1 MSSQPLRSVV
11 VVGGCGFLGYEI
23 VRSLT
28 KEPSCSVAVLSR
40 NPREPRVDGVSY
52 HTCDITH
59 IDALKALFLKLQ
71 PGVVIHSASPLF
83 FQDRVDQAAL
93 HQTNVRG
100 TRNLLGVATA
110 TSSVRALVYTSSSAV
125 HVRSTGSFLTEN
137 APLVDR
143 STSSDGYAVSKAIA
157 DTMVLNANG
166 PDLRTLCLRLPAIYG
181 ERDTQL
187 IPGSLAVLRDQK
199 THIQLGDNKNL
210 YDAIYVGN
218 AASAHLV
225 AAKALLRA
233 DAATKVDGEA
243 FFVTDDAAVPFWD
256 FQRKIWAAAGDVTEL
271 KQVQVIPAW
280 VGMAMAALVEYL
292 FLIFTLG
299 RKSPPKTLRR
309 SVLRYAIEDRSHCID
324 KAKERLQY
332 RPLIDT
338 DEGVRR
344 GVAWALQH
352 HQPIQID
359 KSN

>member
-1 MSSQPLRSVV
+1 MSSRSLESVL

-28 KEPSCSVAVLSR
+28 EELSCSVAVLSR
-40 NPREPRVDGVSY
+40 TPREPRVDGVSY

-59 IDALKALFLKLQ
+59 IDALRALFLQLQ
-71 PGVVIHSASPLF
+71 PRVVIHSASPLF
-83 FQDRVDQAAL
+83 FQDHIDQAAL
-93 HQTNVRG
+93 HRINVNG
-100 TRNLLGVATA
+100 TRNLLEVAT
-110 TSSVRALVYTSSSAV
+110 TTKSVRAFVYTSSSAV
-125 HVRSTGSFLTEN
+125 HARSAGSFLTEN

-143 STSSDGYAVSKAIA
+143 SASSDGYSISKALA
-157 DTMVLNANG
+157 DTMVLHANG
-166 PDLRTLCLRLPAIYG
+166 PELQTLCLRLPAIYG

-199 THIQLGDNKNL
+199 THIQLGDNSNL

-218 AASAHLV
+218 AASAHLD

-233 DAATKVDGEA
+233 DATMRVDGEA

-256 FQRKIWAAAGDVTEL
+256 FQRKIWAAAGDTTEL
-271 KQVQVIPAW
+271 KEVQVIPAW

-299 RKSPPKTLRR
+299 RVSPPKTLRR

-352 HQPIQID
+352 QQPDQAH
-359 KSN
+359 KEQ